1 MLRALTTSTRRENP
15 LSSWQREMNDW
26 FERFNRE
33 IDFPRMEMEEFYPRV
48 ELKETD
54 RGYIVKA
61 EVPGI
66 SENEMNITLRDNNLI
81 LEGEKKTESKRE
93 ERGHYFSEFS
103 YGNFYRSIP
112 LEEEVNADNVRAT
125 YKNGILTVQLEKTH
139 ETVGSKKIPIMRS

>member
-26 FERFNRE
+26 YERFNRE

-93 ERGHYFSEFS
+93 
-103 YGNFYRSIP
+103 
-112 LEEEVNADNVRAT
+112 
-125 YKNGILTVQLEKTH
+125 
-139 ETVGSKKIPIMRS
+139 